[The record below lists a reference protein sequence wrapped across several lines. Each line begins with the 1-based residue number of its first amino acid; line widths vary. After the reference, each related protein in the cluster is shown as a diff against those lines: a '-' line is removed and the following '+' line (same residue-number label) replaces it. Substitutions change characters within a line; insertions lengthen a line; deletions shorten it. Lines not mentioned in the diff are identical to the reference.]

1 LFLQR
6 AAFPIGAHFTRKV
19 HPLKGRIDRR
29 QMINSGGKTRLTNG
43 SNAGMNGNPAF
54 SEFEL
59 IENYD

>member
-1 LFLQR
+1 
-6 AAFPIGAHFTRKV
+6 
-19 HPLKGRIDRR
+19 
-29 QMINSGGKTRLTNG
+29 MINSGGKTRLTNG